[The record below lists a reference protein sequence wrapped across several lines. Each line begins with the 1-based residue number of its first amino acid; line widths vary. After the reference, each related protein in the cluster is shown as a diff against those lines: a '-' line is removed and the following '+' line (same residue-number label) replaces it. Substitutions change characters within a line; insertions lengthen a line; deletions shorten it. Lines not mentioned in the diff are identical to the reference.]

1 MVTPISHDVVF
12 QQVYGQRVARL
23 HELAYAQ
30 GKSDGMGSMFGLV
43 EYLEKTLG
51 RPITS
56 ADIREYFKQ
65 QFLIDVE
72 AEQKARREAQSTSTV
87 KDDVPINKKDSTSK
101 LPDVSDSSK
110 VVNLFQPKKK

>member
-56 ADIREYFKQ
+56 ADIREHLKQ
-65 QFLIDVE
+65 QYYKDVE
-72 AEQKARREAQSTSTV
+72 AEQKARSEAQSTSIL
-87 KDDVPINKKDSTSK
+87 KDDVPINKKDSASDS
-101 LPDVSDSSK
+101 LDISDSSK